1 MTGWWDVWGLGALD
15 ALLWAAARGEE
26 PSSPAL
32 RRLRRYLSDRRPT
45 ERRAPSLWRRVG
57 QPAGTRAVLALRR
70 LTSQARRRRAADY
83 LARAALEWAPE
94 TLVALALASGAALAL
109 AAPAIVHL
117 SGAPGPDW
125 AWGAFGWGIGYLQPG
140 LWVRRR
146 GAFRIREFER
156 ELPGALDMLVIGLRA
171 GLSLPAAVAEY
182 AGSGRGV
189 ATTAFHAYLTDLALG
204 RTPEEGMA
212 EMVRRYPG
220 DALAVVAATLAQS
233 VRLGSPLADA
243 LEAQASHLR
252 RLMLRRAEESARGLA
267 VRLVVPLVVCVFPQ
281 VFIVGLG
288 PVALKLLGPG
298 GVLH

>member
-1 MTGWWDVWGLGALD
+1 MTGWWDVWGLAALD
-15 ALLWAAARGEE
+15 VLLWTAARGAGR
-26 PSSPAL
+26 SSPAL

-45 ERRAPSLWRRVG
+45 ARRVPSMWRRVG
-57 QPAGTRAVLALRR
+57 QPAGARVALALRR
-70 LTSQARRRRAADY
+70 LTSQARRRRAADG

-94 TLVALALASGAALAL
+94 TLVALALASGAALAV
-109 AAPAIVHL
+109 AAPVAAHL
-117 SGAPGPDW
+117 GGVPGPDW

-146 GAFRIREFER
+146 GTFRIREFER
-156 ELPGALDMLVIGLRA
+156 ELPSALDVLVIGLRS

-189 ATTAFHAYLTDLALG
+189 AATAFRAYLTDLTLG

-220 DALAVVAATLAQS
+220 DALSVVAATLAQS

-252 RLMLRRAEESARGLA
+252 RLMLRRAEEAARGLA
-267 VRLVVPLVVCVFPQ
+267 VRLVLPLVVCVFPQ

-288 PVALKLLGPG
+288 PVALRLLGPDG
-298 GVLH
+298 MLR

>member
-1 MTGWWDVWGLGALD
+1 M
-15 ALLWAAARGEE
+15 
-26 PSSPAL
+26 
-32 RRLRRYLSDRRPT
+32 
-45 ERRAPSLWRRVG
+45 WRRVG
-57 QPAGTRAVLALRR
+57 QPAGARVALALRR
-70 LTSQARRRRAADY
+70 LTSQARRRRTADG

-94 TLVALALASGAALAL
+94 TLVALALASGAALAV
-109 AAPAIVHL
+109 AAPVAAHL
-117 SGAPGPDW
+117 GGVPGPDW

-146 GAFRIREFER
+146 GTFRIREFER
-156 ELPGALDMLVIGLRA
+156 ELPSALDVLVIGLRS

-189 ATTAFHAYLTDLALG
+189 AATAFRAYLTDLTLG

-220 DALAVVAATLAQS
+220 DALSMVAATLAQS

-252 RLMLRRAEESARGLA
+252 RLMLRRAEEAARGLA
-267 VRLVVPLVVCVFPQ
+267 VRLVLPLVVCVFPQ

-288 PVALKLLGPG
+288 PVALRLLGPDG
-298 GVLH
+298 MLR